1 MTEVNWQMIH
11 AFERGVDDGFFRGEQ
26 AHPPLGSS
34 DEERSAYRRG
44 YDHGVW
50 MYCETLEGES
60 K

>member
-1 MTEVNWQMIH
+1 MSDAGWRMIH
-11 AFERGVDDGFFRGEQ
+11 AFERGVDDGFFSKPQES
-26 AHPPLGSS
+26 PLGVS
-34 DEERSAYRRG
+34 DEERSAYQRG